1 MRERLLKWLV
11 CPLCSEGLKL
21 EIFLQEEHEII
32 EGTLQCLCG
41 QIFPIICGVP
51 RMLHGTLQKD
61 LIRVYPDFFHRYPE
75 LADQTSPVAWVD
87 PETSPQARLSREADV
102 DAFVSEGDSVILQK
116 QKTIDRFGYE
126 WTHFNDYDC
135 DNFKAFVDPLPVN
148 FLKGKLGLDV
158 GCGAG
163 RHARQAS
170 ERGAEVVCV
179 DLSEAVDVAYK
190 NNAGNEF
197 VHIVQSDIYNLPFST
212 GNFQFIY
219 SLGVLH
225 HLTEPERGYQALIP
239 FLSEGGALFIWL
251 YAYAPRKA
259 ALEILRSVSQKLSN
273 NNIRRMAYL
282 CNLIDYG
289 IFVNMYHLMCNLPY
303 LGKLLNHDIFIRFKE
318 YKEYGFRVGYVDWFD
333 RLSAPIT
340 NFYKKSEV
348 RNWLTRSG
356 LCDTKLLPVGDSW
369 WWLYG
374 ERKA

>member
-1 MRERLLKWLV
+1 MRERLLEWMV
-11 CPLCSEGLKL
+11 CPLCSEGLEL
-21 EIFLQEEHEII
+21 EIFLQEGQQII
-32 EGTLQCLCG
+32 EGALQCSCG
-41 QIFPIICGVP
+41 QIFPIIGGIP
-51 RMLHGTLQKD
+51 RMLHGALRYD
-61 LIRVYPDFFHRYPE
+61 LIQVYPDFFHRHPE
-75 LADQTSPVAWVD
+75 LIDETFV
-87 PETSPQARLSREADV
+87 PER
-102 DAFVSEGDSVILQK
+102 DSIIVQK

-126 WTHFNDYDC
+126 WTYFDDYDC
-135 DNFKAFVDPLPVN
+135 DNFEAFVNPLPVN
-148 FLKGKLGLDV
+148 FLKGKLGLDI

-190 NNAGNEF
+190 NNAENAF
-197 VHIVQSDIYNLPFST
+197 VHVVQSDIYKLPFKT
-212 GNFQFIY
+212 GKFQFIY

-225 HLTEPERGYQALIP
+225 HLTEPERGYQTLIP

-251 YAYAPRKA
+251 YAYAPRKI
-259 ALEILRSVSQKLSN
+259 ALETLRSVSQKLSN
-273 NNIRRMAYL
+273 NNIRRMAYI

-289 IFVNMYHLMCNLPY
+289 IFVNMYHLMCNLPV
-303 LGKLLNHDIFIRFKE
+303 LGKLVNRDIFMRFKE
-318 YKEYGFRVGYVDWFD
+318 YKGYGFRVGYIDWFD

-348 RNWLTRSG
+348 RKWLTRSG
-356 LCDTKLLPVGDSW
+356 LSDTKLLPVGDSW

>member
-1 MRERLLKWLV
+1 MRERLLEWLV
-11 CPLCSEGLKL
+11 CPFCSEKLKL
-21 EIFLQEEHEII
+21 EITLQDKKEII
-32 EGTLQCLCG
+32 EGTLRCSCG

-51 RMLHGTLQKD
+51 RMLQGTLRKNI
-61 LIRVYPDFFHRYPE
+61 LRSYPNFLHRYPE
-75 LADQTSPVAWVD
+75 LLDEIHVY
-87 PETSPQARLSREADV
+87 
-102 DAFVSEGDSVILQK
+102 EGNAVIEQK
-116 QKTIDRFGYE
+116 QNTIDRFGYE

-135 DNFKAFVDPLPVN
+135 DNFKAFINPLPVN
-148 FLKGKLGLDV
+148 FFKGKLGLDV

-170 ERGAEVVCV
+170 EQGAEVVCI

-197 VHIVQSDIYNLPFST
+197 VHIVQSDVYNLPFNT
-212 GNFQFIY
+212 GSFQFIY

-225 HLTEPERGYQALIP
+225 HLPQPERGYQALIP
-239 FLSEGGALFIWL
+239 LLSEGGGLFIWL
-251 YAYAPRKA
+251 YAYAPRKV

-273 NNIRRMAYL
+273 NNIRRMAYI

-303 LGKLLNHDIFIRFKE
+303 LGKLLNHDTFIRFKE